1 MKRVTLLFAIIG
13 FASANLAADTPKQ
26 ITKTSRK
33 LFDIKAEVKEFYLR
47 LLKSDSEV
55 QQQVKSLTAE
65 IEEKSGGVHPHHRS
79 PPYVLQWIPVEENWN
94 VHTGIGETTAR
105 YLVIQT
111 MGYARSRYSE
121 DTVALIAEFEVIEK
135 STSTKPVPKHET
147 DTPKI
152 LSDSITIKFLG
163 LRDPNLVPLA
173 KP

>member
-13 FASANLAADTPKQ
+13 FASATLEADPPKQ

-55 QQQVKSLTAE
+55 QKQVKSLTAGD
-65 IEEKSGGVHPHHRS
+65 GGDVHPLHSS
-79 PPYVLQWIPVEENWN
+79 PPYVLRWIPVEENWN
-94 VHTGIGETTAR
+94 VGTGIGETTAR

-121 DTVALIAEFEVIEK
+121 DTTALIAEFEVIEK